1 MKKIIND
8 YINMRK
14 ITLIVA
20 IFLAIG
26 NLWAQKNID
35 KSVLLDATKMIE
47 SYNNKDFSNYVDYL
61 LPKTYGNDPAKR
73 EQFVDLWKKITIGDT
88 SKITIIKILK
98 TSKVSN
104 EFQAAL
110 LTRFHNQEGYILGI
124 SNDKG
129 KNWLFTTSYSK
140 QIQFDQIIET
150 IPTIDPAFS
159 IIIDPKFNKRTK
171 YEIGKFVAPFNFSD
185 INGKLLSSDTLKGKI
200 IVMNFWGI
208 FCGPCIME
216 MPELN
221 TLVEKMKG
229 KEIVFIAPAISTPKE
244 MLINNFLPKHP
255 FNYQIVLINQDDYS
269 VTSFPTHIVID
280 QNLKV
285 IDRLTGYSPDNIKKL
300 ENSIAGLLKK

>member
-1 MKKIIND
+1 MTKL
-8 YINMRK
+8 NMRK
-14 ITLIVA
+14 ITLIVS
-20 IFLAIG
+20 IFLTMG
-26 NLWAQKNID
+26 NLWAQKNIE
-35 KSVLLDATKMIE
+35 KSALLNATKMIE
-47 SYNNKDFSNYVDYL
+47 SYNNKDFPNYVDYL
-61 LPKTYGNDPAKR
+61 LPQTYGNDPANR
-73 EQFVDLWKKITIGDT
+73 EKFVDLWKKITTGDT

-140 QIQFDQIIET
+140 QIQFDQITET

-171 YEIGKFVAPFNFSD
+171 YEIGKFVAPFNFTD

-221 TLVEKMKG
+221 ALVEKMKG

-255 FNYQIVLINQDDYS
+255 FNYQIVLVNQDDYS

-280 QNLKV
+280 QNLRV

>member
-1 MKKIIND
+1 
-8 YINMRK
+8 MRK

-20 IFLAIG
+20 IFLTIG
-26 NLWAQKNID
+26 NLWAQKNIE
-35 KSVLLDATKMIE
+35 KSALLNANKMID

-88 SKITIIKILK
+88 SKIAIIKVLK

-110 LTRFHNQEGYILGI
+110 LTRFRNQEGYILGI

-129 KNWLFTTSYSK
+129 ENWLFTTSYSK

-150 IPTIDPAFS
+150 IPSIDPAFS
-159 IIIDPKFNKRTK
+159 TIIDPKFNKRTK
-171 YEIGKFVAPFNFSD
+171 YEIGKFVAPFNFID
-185 INGKLLSSDTLKGKI
+185 INGKLLSSDSLSGKI
-200 IVMNFWGI
+200 IVINFWGI

-221 TLVEKMKG
+221 ALVEKMKG
-229 KEIVFIAPAISTPKE
+229 KEIVFIAPAINTPKE

-255 FNYQIVLINQDDYS
+255 FNYQIVLVNQDDYS

-300 ENSIAGLLKK
+300 ESSVAGLLKK